1 MRPEPYRLCSA
12 KWLLPLIL
20 LLSPGLW
27 AQAGH
32 LVIIGGGQRPPAM
45 MKRIVALA
53 GGENS
58 RFLVV
63 PQASSVPLEVAL
75 LQKYQLEKAGAGS
88 VDFILCT
95 RESADHDTSL
105 ARLEGVNGIFFSGGD
120 QRRLTAVYAGTR
132 FLERIREIYRQGGV
146 IAGTSAGAAVMSKL
160 MITGDERKY
169 PEEKEPF
176 RTIEADNIVVTEGF
190 GFIDNAIIDQH
201 FVRRKRH
208 NRLLSLV
215 LEHPELPGIG
225 IDESTAILVKPDRS
239 FEVLGENT
247 VIVYDARASRQR
259 QRDQNGNLAA
269 TGIAMSILC
278 AGQEFRW

>member
-1 MRPEPYRLCSA
+1 ME
-12 KWLLPLIL
+12 
-20 LLSPGLW
+20 
-27 AQAGH
+27 
-32 LVIIGGGQRPPAM
+32 
-45 MKRIVALA
+45 RIVALA
-53 GGENS
+53 GGANS
-58 RFLVV
+58 NFLIV
-63 PQASSVPLEVAL
+63 PQASGVPLEVAL
-75 LQKYQLEKAGAGS
+75 FQKYQLEKAGAGS

-120 QRRLTAVYAGTR
+120 QSRLTAVYAGTR
-132 FLERIREIYRQGGV
+132 FLERIREIYRNGGV

-176 RTIEADNIVVTEGF
+176 RTIEADNVVVTEGF

-247 VIVYDARASRQR
+247 VIVYDARASRRR

-269 TGIAMSILC
+269 SGIEMSILC
-278 AGQEFRW
+278 AGQEFRLEAK

>member
-1 MRPEPYRLCSA
+1 MRAEPYRFRSG
-12 KWLLPLIL
+12 KWLLLAL

-27 AQAGH
+27 AQPGH

-45 MKRIVALA
+45 MERIVALA
-53 GGENS
+53 GGADS
-58 RFLVV
+58 KFLVV

-75 LQKYQLEKAGAGS
+75 FQKYQLEKAGAGP

-95 RESADHDTSL
+95 RETADHDTSL

-120 QRRLTAVYAGTR
+120 QRRLTEVYAGTR
-132 FLERIREIYRQGGV
+132 FLERIREIYRNGGV
-146 IAGTSAGAAVMSKL
+146 IVGTSAGAAVMSKL

-190 GFIDNAIIDQH
+190 GFVDHAIIDQH

-215 LEHPELPGIG
+215 LEHPELLGIG

-247 VIVYDARASRQR
+247 VIVYDARASHRR

-269 TGIAMSILC
+269 SGIEMSILC
-278 AGQEFRW
+278 AGQAFRW